1 MASLVD
7 TLIEVLNKENDEYLK
22 LLEFSTAKT
31 DVIVKGD
38 LDGLTLITDKEQ
50 ERVNEINE
58 LEAKRMA
65 TMQEIAKIL
74 NTDVEGLKLSVL
86 IGLLNK
92 TPKEQKELAKIHST
106 LKNTLRE
113 MKYVNERNEELLNS
127 AIEMV
132 NFNLTLMQSM
142 KQAPETANYN
152 RGAHSTGSAIGT
164 QFGGFDAKQ

>member
-38 LDGLTLITDKEQ
+38 LDGLNLITDKEQ
-50 ERVNEINE
+50 ERVNVINE
-58 LEAKRMA
+58 LEATRMA

-86 IGLLNK
+86 IGLLSK
-92 TPKEQKELAKIHST
+92 TPKEQKELAKIHDT

>member
-1 MASLVD
+1 VASLVD

-22 LLEFSTAKT
+22 LLELSTAKT

-38 LDGLTLITDKEQ
+38 LEGLNRITDKEQ
-50 ERVNEINE
+50 DRVNEINE
-58 LEAKRMA
+58 LENRRMA

-92 TPKEQKELAKIHST
+92 TPREQKELAKIHDT

-152 RGAHSTGSAIGT
+152 RGAYSTGSAIGT